1 MDFFKLKP
9 KRGKSRKISPLTKEQ
24 EKLKKESD
32 LFKEVEMYEDG
43 KGGYIFKK
51 INQFIENVK
60 QDNFVSLNTDT
71 GVTNTVIIFTNP
83 PTA

>member
-1 MDFFKLKP
+1 MAVERPIGEPNTD
-9 KRGKSRKISPLTKEQ
+9 I
-24 EKLKKESD
+24 
-32 LFKEVEMYEDG
+32 EVEGVTIETRDMEVEAVEMQEDG

-60 QDNFVSLNTDT
+60 QDNNLVSLNTDT
-71 GVTNTVIIFTNP
+71 GVTNTVIFITNP

>member
-1 MDFFKLKP
+1 
-9 KRGKSRKISPLTKEQ
+9 
-24 EKLKKESD
+24 
-32 LFKEVEMYEDG
+32 MYEDG